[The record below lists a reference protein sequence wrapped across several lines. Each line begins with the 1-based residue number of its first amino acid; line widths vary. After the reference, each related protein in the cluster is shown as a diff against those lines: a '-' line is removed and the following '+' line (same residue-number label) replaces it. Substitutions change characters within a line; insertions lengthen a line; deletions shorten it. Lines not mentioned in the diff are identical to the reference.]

1 MPAGS
6 RSEAD
11 YLSALQALLPQ
22 GRAWPRDPG
31 ALLTAL
37 LDGFAKSYALVD
49 AKQTNLLIDAF
60 PETTVELLPE
70 WESSLGLPDPCVG
83 QLATLEQRRTQV
95 VARLTALGG
104 QSIAALTAFA
114 AALGFTITITEYA
127 DFRAGIN
134 HAGDN
139 VYAAQAPTAA
149 TYFTAGGGHAGDP
162 LAVWNGGTPGFDW
175 SYVLKVHSALVPPVE
190 YFRAGIGSAGE
201 PLATWGNAVLEC
213 ELKRVQPAEA
223 ILIFSYG

>member
-1 MPAGS
+1 MPVGS

-60 PETTVELLPE
+60 PETTIELLPE
-70 WESSLGLPDPCVG
+70 WESSLGLPDPCAG
-83 QLATLEQRRTQV
+83 QQPTLELRRAQV
-95 VARLTALGG
+95 VARLTTLGG

-114 AALGFTITITEYA
+114 AALGYTVTITEYT
-127 DFRAGIN
+127 DFRAGIS

-139 VYAAQAPTAA
+139 VNSAQDPRAAI
-149 TYFTAGGGHAGDP
+149 YFTAGGGRAGDP
-162 LAVWNGGTPGFDW
+162 LAVWEGGTPGYDW
-175 SYVLKVHSALVPPVE
+175 AYGLNVHSGSTTVK
-190 YFRAGIGSAGE
+190 YFSAGTGSAGE

-223 ILIFSYG
+223 ILIFSYS